1 MGRVLLYNTQPLQYT
16 SQPLFICELDQ
27 LPLQSMEPIIHICQ
41 IITYRSIGILSN
53 RYFVLWQYT
62 SNQKLLIQFCN
73 PYRYDF
79 IRCHYTSKFD
89 YIIFAFLDGFISIY
103 QLKQMKQIRRYQYH
117 WKMITD
123 LKTSQNILLSSSID
137 HTINVWNLG
146 RNY

>member
-1 MGRVLLYNTQPLQYT
+1 MGRVLLYNTQPLQFT
-16 SQPLFICELDQ
+16 SQPLFTSELGQ
-27 LPLQSMEPIIHICQ
+27 LPFQSMEPIIHICQ
-41 IITYRSIGILSN
+41 IVTYRSIGILSN

-62 SNQKLLIQFCN
+62 SNQKSLIQFCN

-137 HTINVWNLG
+137 HTIHVWNLG